1 MPKLGLPF
9 YARNMM
15 IIWTTL
21 LLIGSNLCMVAAA
34 WLMFTDIKHP
44 A

>member
-1 MPKLGLPF
+1 
-9 YARNMM
+9 MM

-21 LLIGSNLCMVAAA
+21 LLIGSNLCTVVAA
-34 WLMFTDIKHP
+34 WFMFTDIKHP